1 MKTRHNKKRNT
12 AFVFEALVREATVAI
27 IKENHEVKDKAI
39 AIIKKHFVPGS
50 VLYKDLQNYRSLYEN
65 QNLHREIAEKIIKE
79 AKLAHRVMDPHG
91 LFVSQSDLIADVNK
105 ELTPEVFNN
114 FVPNYKTLAS
124 IAQMFSDKSSPKS
137 AVILENNIINNMILP
152 EDKQDTLEPID
163 NLALNSFVSK
173 FNDKYKEGL
182 LENQKTL
189 LNYYITSFAD
199 NGLGLKMFL
208 NSEIARL
215 KEELTVSLNKE
226 VIKEDKDLIEKTNQV
241 LEKLSSFQVQ
251 AASAKVIL
259 TVLKT
264 QQLAEEISTDGN

>member
-1 MKTRHNKKRNT
+1 MKIRHNKKRNT
-12 AFVFEALVREATVAI
+12 AFVFEALIREATVAI

-39 AIIKKHFVPGS
+39 AIIKKHFVLGS
-50 VLYKDLQNYRSLYEN
+50 ALYRDLQNYRSLYEN
-65 QNLHREIAEKIIKE
+65 QNLPIEIAEKIIKE
-79 AKLAHRVMDPHG
+79 AKLAHRVLDPHG

-137 AVILENNIINNMILP
+137 AVILENNIIKNMTLP

-163 NLALNSFVSK
+163 NLVLNSFVNK

-182 LENQKTL
+182 IESQKTL
-189 LNYYITSFAD
+189 LNHYITSFAD

-215 KEELTVSLNKE
+215 KEELTISLDKE
-226 VIKEDKDLIEKTNQV
+226 VIKEDKDLTEKTNQV
-241 LEKLSSFQVQ
+241 LEKLSSFQMQ

>member
-27 IKENHEVKDKAI
+27 IKENHEVKNKAI

-65 QNLHREIAEKIIKE
+65 QDLPREIAEKIIKE

-105 ELTPEVFNN
+105 ELTPEVFSN

-124 IAQMFSDKSSPKS
+124 IAQMFSDKSSPKNT
-137 AVILENNIINNMILP
+137 VILENNIINNMILS
-152 EDKQDTLEPID
+152 EDKQDSLEPID
-163 NLALNSFVSK
+163 NLVLNSFVNK

-189 LNYYITSFAD
+189 LNHYITSFAD

-215 KEELTVSLNKE
+215 KEELTVSLDKE
-226 VIKEDKDLIEKTNQV
+226 IIKEDKDLIEKTNQV
-241 LEKLSSFQVQ
+241 LEKLSSFQTQ
-251 AASAKVIL
+251 AASAQVVL

-264 QQLAEEISTDGN
+264 QQLAEEISIDGN

>member
-1 MKTRHNKKRNT
+1 
-12 AFVFEALVREATVAI
+12 
-27 IKENHEVKDKAI
+27 
-39 AIIKKHFVPGS
+39 
-50 VLYKDLQNYRSLYEN
+50 
-65 QNLHREIAEKIIKE
+65 
-79 AKLAHRVMDPHG
+79 

-163 NLALNSFVSK
+163 NLVLNSFINK

-189 LNYYITSFAD
+189 LNHYITSFTD

-241 LEKLSSFQVQ
+241 LEKLSSFQMQ
-251 AASAKVIL
+251 AASAQVVL

-264 QQLAEEISTDGN
+264 QQLTEEISTDGN

>member
-65 QNLHREIAEKIIKE
+65 QNLHRETAEKIIKE

-163 NLALNSFVSK
+163 NLVLNSFVNK

-189 LNYYITSFAD
+189 LNHYITSFAD

-208 NSEIARL
+208 NSEITRL

-241 LEKLSSFQVQ
+241 LEKLGSFQMQ
-251 AASAKVIL
+251 AASAKVVL

>member
-27 IKENHEVKDKAI
+27 IKENHEVKNKAI

-65 QNLHREIAEKIIKE
+65 QDLPREIAEKIIKE

-105 ELTPEVFNN
+105 ELTPEVFSN

-124 IAQMFSDKSSPKS
+124 IAQMFSDKSSPKNT
-137 AVILENNIINNMILP
+137 VILENNIINNMILS
-152 EDKQDTLEPID
+152 EDKQDSLEPID
-163 NLALNSFVSK
+163 NLVLNSFVNK

-182 LENQKTL
+182 IESQKTL

-215 KEELTVSLNKE
+215 KEELTVSLDKE
-226 VIKEDKDLIEKTNQV
+226 IIKEDKDLIEKTNQV
-241 LEKLSSFQVQ
+241 LEKLSSFQTQ
-251 AASAKVIL
+251 AASAQVVL

-264 QQLAEEISTDGN
+264 QQLAEEISIDGN

>member
-27 IKENHEVKDKAI
+27 IKENHEVKNKAI

-50 VLYKDLQNYRSLYEN
+50 VLHKDLQNYRSLYEN
-65 QNLHREIAEKIIKE
+65 QDLPREIAEKIIKE

-105 ELTPEVFNN
+105 ELTPEVFSN

-124 IAQMFSDKSSPKS
+124 IAQMFSDKSSPKNT
-137 AVILENNIINNMILP
+137 VILENNIINNMILS
-152 EDKQDTLEPID
+152 EDKQDSLEPID
-163 NLALNSFVSK
+163 NLVLNSFVNK

-182 LENQKTL
+182 IESQKTL

-215 KEELTVSLNKE
+215 KEELTVSLDKE
-226 VIKEDKDLIEKTNQV
+226 IIKEDKDLIEKTNQV
-241 LEKLSSFQVQ
+241 LEKLSSFQMQ

>member
-1 MKTRHNKKRNT
+1 MKIRHNKKRNT

-27 IKENHEVKDKAI
+27 IKENHEVKNKAI

-50 VLYKDLQNYRSLYEN
+50 ALYRDLQNYRSLYEN
-65 QNLHREIAEKIIKE
+65 QSLPRETAEKIIKE

-91 LFVSQSDLIADVNK
+91 LFVSQSDLIADVNS

-137 AVILENNIINNMILP
+137 MVILENNIINNMTLP

-163 NLALNSFVSK
+163 SLVLNSFVNK

-189 LNYYITSFAD
+189 LNHYITSFAD

-215 KEELTVSLNKE
+215 KEELTVSLDKE
-226 VIKEDKDLIEKTNQV
+226 FIKEDKDLIEKTNQV
-241 LEKLSSFQVQ
+241 LEKLSSFQMQ

>member
-137 AVILENNIINNMILP
+137 AVILENNIINNMTLP

-163 NLALNSFVSK
+163 NLVLNSFVSK

-189 LNYYITSFAD
+189 LNHYITSFTD

-241 LEKLSSFQVQ
+241 LEKLSSFQMQ
-251 AASAKVIL
+251 AASAKVVL

>member
-50 VLYKDLQNYRSLYEN
+50 LLYKDLQNYRSLYEN
-65 QNLHREIAEKIIKE
+65 QSLPREIAEKIIKE

-137 AVILENNIINNMILP
+137 AVILENNIIINMTLS
-152 EDKQDTLEPID
+152 EDKQETLEPID
-163 NLALNSFVSK
+163 NLVLTSFVTK

-189 LNYYITSFAD
+189 LNHYITSFAD
-199 NGLGLKMFL
+199 NGLQLKMFL
-208 NSEIARL
+208 NSEISRL
-215 KEELTVSLNKE
+215 KEELTVSLDKE
-226 VIKEDKDLIEKTNQV
+226 IIKEDKELIEKTNQV
-241 LEKLSSFQVQ
+241 LEKLSSFQMQ
-251 AASAKVIL
+251 ATNEKVIL

-264 QQLAEEISTDGN
+264 QQLAEEIYTNGN

>member
-1 MKTRHNKKRNT
+1 MKIRHNKKRNT

-27 IKENHEVKDKAI
+27 IKENHEVKNKAI

-50 VLYKDLQNYRSLYEN
+50 ALYRDLQNYRSLYEN
-65 QNLHREIAEKIIKE
+65 QSLPREIAEKIVKE

-91 LFVSQSDLIADVNK
+91 LFVNQSDLITDVNK

-137 AVILENNIINNMILP
+137 MVILENNIINNMTLP

-163 NLALNSFVSK
+163 SLVLNSFVNK

-189 LNYYITSFAD
+189 LNHYITSFAD

-215 KEELTVSLNKE
+215 KEELTVSLDKE
-226 VIKEDKDLIEKTNQV
+226 FIKEDKDLIEKTNQV
-241 LEKLSSFQVQ
+241 LEKLSSFQMQ

>member
-27 IKENHEVKDKAI
+27 IKENHEVKNNAI

-50 VLYKDLQNYRSLYEN
+50 VLHKDLQNYRSLYEN
-65 QNLHREIAEKIIKE
+65 QDLPREIAEKIIKE

-124 IAQMFSDKSSPKS
+124 IAQMFSDKSSPKNT
-137 AVILENNIINNMILP
+137 VILENNIINNMILS
-152 EDKQDTLEPID
+152 EDKQDSLEPID
-163 NLALNSFVSK
+163 NLVLNSFVNK

-189 LNYYITSFAD
+189 LNHYITSFAD

-215 KEELTVSLNKE
+215 KEELTVSLDKE
-226 VIKEDKDLIEKTNQV
+226 IIKEDKDLIEKTNQV
-241 LEKLSSFQVQ
+241 LEKLSSFQMQ
-251 AASAKVIL
+251 AASAKVVL

>member
-137 AVILENNIINNMILP
+137 AVILESNIINNMTLS
-152 EDKQDTLEPID
+152 EDKQETLEPID
-163 NLALNSFVSK
+163 NLVLNSFITK
-173 FNDKYKEGL
+173 FNEKYHRDL
-182 LENQKTL
+182 LENQKIL

-199 NGLGLKMFL
+199 NSLTLKTFL
-208 NSEIARL
+208 NSEITRL
-215 KEELTVSLNKE
+215 KETLSTSLGDE
-226 VIKEDKDLIEKTNQV
+226 IIKQDKDLTDKTNQV
-241 LEKLSSFQVQ
+241 IEKLNHFHHQGVDE
-251 AASAKVIL
+251 KLIL
-259 TVLKT
+259 SVLQT
-264 QQLAEEISTDGN
+264 QQLVEEITEDGN

>member
-163 NLALNSFVSK
+163 NLVLNSFVNK

-189 LNYYITSFAD
+189 LNHYITSFAD

-208 NSEIARL
+208 NSEITRL

-241 LEKLSSFQVQ
+241 LEKLGSFQMQ
-251 AASAKVIL
+251 AASAQVVL

-264 QQLAEEISTDGN
+264 QQLTEEISTDGN

>member
-1 MKTRHNKKRNT
+1 MKTRHNIKRNT

-50 VLYKDLQNYRSLYEN
+50 LLYKDLQNYRSLYEN
-65 QNLHREIAEKIIKE
+65 QSLPREIAEKIIKE

-137 AVILENNIINNMILP
+137 AVILENNIIINMTLS
-152 EDKQDTLEPID
+152 EDKQETLEPID
-163 NLALNSFVSK
+163 NLVLTSFVTK

-189 LNYYITSFAD
+189 LNHYITSFAD
-199 NGLGLKMFL
+199 NGLQLKMFL
-208 NSEIARL
+208 NSEISRL
-215 KEELTVSLNKE
+215 KEELTVSLDKE
-226 VIKEDKDLIEKTNQV
+226 IIKEDKELIEKTNQV
-241 LEKLSSFQVQ
+241 LEKLSSFQMQ
-251 AASAKVIL
+251 ATNEKVIL

-264 QQLAEEISTDGN
+264 QQLAEEIYTNGN

>member
-50 VLYKDLQNYRSLYEN
+50 LLYKDLQNYRSLYEN

-137 AVILENNIINNMILP
+137 AVILENNIIINMTLS
-152 EDKQDTLEPID
+152 EDKQETLEPID
-163 NLALNSFVSK
+163 NLVLTSFVTK

-189 LNYYITSFAD
+189 LNHYITSFAD
-199 NGLGLKMFL
+199 NGLQLKMFL
-208 NSEIARL
+208 NSEISRL
-215 KEELTVSLNKE
+215 KEELTVSLDKE
-226 VIKEDKDLIEKTNQV
+226 IIKEDKELIEKTNQV
-241 LEKLSSFQVQ
+241 LEKLSSFQMQ
-251 AASAKVIL
+251 ATNEKVIL

-264 QQLAEEISTDGN
+264 QQLAEEIYTNGN